1 MEQPGSSKQES
12 YMSKKSGKD
21 ADKDEGKTA
30 SSSHYSHEPDHS
42 GLPHPP
48 ERPHGKPRSGKDFGE
63 EGTNKTVATPKP
75 NGAES
80 EELDNNMSTIHI
92 EKSPYTRG

>member
-1 MEQPGSSKQES
+1 
-12 YMSKKSGKD
+12 MSKKPGKD
-21 ADKDEGKTA
+21 AAKDEGKTA
-30 SSSHYSHEPDHS
+30 PSPHYSHEPDHS

-48 ERPHGKPRSGKDFGE
+48 EPPHGKPRSGKDFGE

-75 NGAES
+75 DGAES
-80 EELDNNMSTIHI
+80 EELDSNTATTYI

>member
-1 MEQPGSSKQES
+1 
-12 YMSKKSGKD
+12 MSKKPAKD
-21 ADKDEGKTA
+21 AAKDTGKTGH
-30 SSSHYSHEPDHS
+30 SSHYSHQPEQ

-48 ERPHGKPRSGKDFGE
+48 EAPHGKPRSGKDFGE

-75 NGAES
+75 DGAES
-80 EELDNNMSTIHI
+80 EELDSNTPHI

>member
-1 MEQPGSSKQES
+1 
-12 YMSKKSGKD
+12 MSKKTGKD
-21 ADKDEGKTA
+21 AAKDAARDEDKTTP
-30 SSSHYSHEPDHS
+30 SSGYSHEPDHS

-48 ERPHGKPRSGKDFGE
+48 EPEHGKPRRGNDFGE

-75 NGAES
+75 DGAES
-80 EELDNNMSTIHI
+80 EELDNNMTTVHI

>member
-1 MEQPGSSKQES
+1 
-12 YMSKKSGKD
+12 MSKKPGND
-21 ADKDEGKTA
+21 AATDEGKTA
-30 SSSHYSHEPDHS
+30 PSPHYSHEPDHS

-48 ERPHGKPRSGKDFGE
+48 EPPQGKPRSGNDFGE

-75 NGAES
+75 DGAES
-80 EELDNNMSTIHI
+80 EELDSNTPHI